1 MSINRDSVHHITSF
15 LAIEDMISLSMVSHG
30 WRRNILSEQHMVF
43 VKGIATEIWQ
53 RKKSRMNTD
62 WLREMDWS
70 PEKEIDWSQEKKTNV
85 GKIVLSRAG
94 DQSVKLETTKLIDF
108 FVNLLF
114 RKGWL
119 SSVADHV
126 VSEAIDKG
134 EVVFNH
140 LLNCIVD
147 KIPDYKITSY
157 GVMPRTMECRSKYYF
172 YRLEKFWA
180 DGHRARVDYFTIAA
194 SANTDRVEAC
204 KFALILATNR
214 YLQNADYDFVLAG
227 SHQAA
232 VTVAYIK
239 MDKECLKFLLDLFP
253 RTPEHQPD
261 VRDWYPRGPNRLK
274 NKGHNEANHDEAG
287 SRKRARDQP

>member
-1 MSINRDSVHHITSF
+1 MSIDRDVVHHMTSF
-15 LAIEDMISLSMVSHG
+15 LAIEDMISLSMVSRG

-43 VKGIATEIWQ
+43 VKGIAEEIWQ
-53 RKKSRMNTD
+53 RKKSRTNAD

-70 PEKEIDWSQEKKTNV
+70 PEKETDWSQEKKTNV

-94 DQSVKLETTKLIDF
+94 DQSAKLGTTKLIDF

-119 SSVADHV
+119 STVADHAV
-126 VSEAIDKG
+126 LEGVNKG

-140 LLNCIVD
+140 LLNRIVE
-147 KIPDYKITSY
+147 KIPEYKMTSY
-157 GVMPRTMECRSKYYF
+157 TVMPRTMECLNKYYF
-172 YRLEKFWA
+172 YRLEKLWA
-180 DGHRARVDYFTIAA
+180 DDHRARVDYFTIAA
-194 SANTDRVEAC
+194 SANTDPLEAC
-204 KFALILATNR
+204 KFSLILATNR

-232 VTVAYIK
+232 VMAAYIK
-239 MDKECLKFLLDLFP
+239 RDRECLKFLLDLFP

-261 VRDWYPRGPNRLK
+261 IRDWYPRGPNRFK
-274 NKGHNEANHDEAG
+274 NKDHNDANHDEAG